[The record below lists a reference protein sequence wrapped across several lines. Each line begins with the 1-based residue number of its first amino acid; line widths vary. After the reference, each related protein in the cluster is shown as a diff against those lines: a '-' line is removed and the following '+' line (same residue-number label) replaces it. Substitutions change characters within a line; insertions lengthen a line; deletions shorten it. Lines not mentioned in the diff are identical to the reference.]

1 MVKLLLILL
10 ASAIVMGA
18 SPISHHMSSMQTMH
32 MGETTMSHQSNMD
45 HGSMGEDPTGSCCD
59 EIASFSVGC
68 AFLIPQYGYID
79 FSGDSEPFLNTKPVV
94 QPNYI
99 ETVTPPPKA

>member
-1 MVKLLLILL
+1 MAKLLLILL
-10 ASAIVMGA
+10 TSAIVMGV
-18 SPISHHMSSMQTMH
+18 SPISHHMSSMQTMQ
-32 MGETTMSHQSNMD
+32 MGETTISHQSNMD

-68 AFLIPQYGYID
+68 AFLIPQYAYIV
-79 FSGDSEPFLNTKPVV
+79 FSGDSEQVLNTKPVV
-94 QPNYI
+94 QSNYF